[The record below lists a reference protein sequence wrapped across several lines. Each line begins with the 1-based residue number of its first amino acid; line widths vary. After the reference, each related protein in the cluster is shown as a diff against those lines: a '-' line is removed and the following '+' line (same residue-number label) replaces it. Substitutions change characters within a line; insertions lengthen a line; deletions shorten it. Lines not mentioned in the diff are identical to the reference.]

1 MLDVNGGRISI
12 DDFDVSETS
21 IADLRRRINV
31 VPQDPFFIPG
41 TIRLNLDPFKSASD
55 NEIEVVLRKVSLWET
70 IQALGGLAQELD
82 TAAWSAGQKQMLCL
96 ARAMLRKSK
105 ILILDEAMSK

>member
-1 MLDVNGGRISI
+1 MLDVNGGRILI
-12 DDFDVSETS
+12 DDFDVSQAS
-21 IADLRRRINV
+21 IGDLRRRINV

-41 TIRLNLDPFKSASD
+41 TIHLNLDPFRVASD
-55 NEIEVVLRKVSLWET
+55 DEIEVVLRKVGLWET

-82 TAAWSAGQKQMLCL
+82 TAAWSAGQKQLLCL